1 MRKILI
7 IGVGGIGSFLTQFLD
22 KVGLYEINLAD
33 PDIVESKNLTYQNYN
48 DWNVGETKVSVMAK
62 RYESV
67 MYVSKYKILTDSQI
81 QGYDLVVSCVDNLAL
96 RRMLY
101 DSNVEWLDLRAQGRN
116 SALISYMAPKEMY
129 SSVLSGPEGSFS
141 CQGENWDG
149 GNTSVHF
156 MQVAVAGLGSQ
167 WIQRWFEDKSKV
179 KDYMVVNL

>member
-22 KVGLYEINLAD
+22 KVGLYEIHLAD
-33 PDIVESKNLTYQNYN
+33 PDIVETKNLTYQNYN
-48 DWNVGETKVSVMAK
+48 DWNVGERKVSVMDK

-67 MYVSKYKILTDSQI
+67 KSVSKYKILTDSQI
-81 QGYDLVVSCVDNLAL
+81 VGYDLVVSCVDNLAL

-101 DSNVEWLDLRAQGRN
+101 DSNIEWLDLRAQGRN